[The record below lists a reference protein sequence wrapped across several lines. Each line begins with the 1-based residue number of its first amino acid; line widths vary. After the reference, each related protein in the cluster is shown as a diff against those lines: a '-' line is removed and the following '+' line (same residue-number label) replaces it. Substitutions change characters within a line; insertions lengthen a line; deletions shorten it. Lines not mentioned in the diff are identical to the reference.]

1 MKRKELQAMCKKHGL
16 PANLKKIEMAYSL
29 TSLLEDGKVFS
40 FSFSYFFLFVSEIII
55 QHGFFGRNFF
65 LFFLVGTY
73 EFGSKYMQ
81 NMYEDTTDKKAQM
94 VEAVLVQ
101 KELAAYV
108 SHSHYLLN

>member
-1 MKRKELQAMCKKHGL
+1 MG
-16 PANLKKIEMAYSL
+16 
-29 TSLLEDGKVFS
+29 
-40 FSFSYFFLFVSEIII
+40 
-55 QHGFFGRNFF
+55 
-65 LFFLVGTY
+65 FLVGTY